1 MINIIMINLTMPFE
15 LSDIGHLAIF
25 YTMTK
30 IIQKSFNI
38 HDFKISNLHCN
49 ITPKIH

>member
-1 MINIIMINLTMPFE
+1 MITIIMINLTMPFE

-30 IIQKSFNI
+30 RIQKSFNI
-38 HDFKISNLHCN
+38 HDL
-49 ITPKIH
+49 TL